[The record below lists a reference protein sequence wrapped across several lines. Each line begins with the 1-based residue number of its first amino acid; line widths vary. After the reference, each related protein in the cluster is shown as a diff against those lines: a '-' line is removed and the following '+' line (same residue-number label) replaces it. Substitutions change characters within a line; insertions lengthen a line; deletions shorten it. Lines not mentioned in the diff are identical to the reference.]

1 MEWIIILA
9 LIGIL
14 IAIFGMGSDII
25 IGDYENRGTTVFAFA
40 SFLILVII
48 VLISIFKINHS
59 PKAID
64 VYRGNTTLE
73 VTYRDSIPIDT
84 TVIFKQRE

>member
-1 MEWIIILA
+1 MEQIIILA
-9 LIGIL
+9 TIGIL
-14 IAIFGMGSDII
+14 ISVFGIGSDIK
-25 IGDYENRGTTVFAFA
+25 IGDYENRGTTVSAFA

-48 VLISIFKINHS
+48 VLISIFKINDS

-84 TVIFKQRE
+84 IVVFK